1 MENDIIAIVMAA
13 GKGTRMKS
21 KNSKLVQKIYGKEI
35 VKRAVE
41 NAEKAGVKD
50 IVAVVGYKKE
60 EVMKVLGDNIKY
72 AFQDEMLG
80 TGHAVMQAKEYL
92 KGKKGKVLVLNGD
105 VPLIRPETL
114 NKLIEKSIENKEYAT
129 LLTAIYDDP
138 TGYGRIVRDEGGNIE
153 GIVEEKD
160 TTEEQKKI
168 TEINAGIYCFDIEA
182 LLEALEKITPNNKQG
197 EYYITDVIQIMNN
210 RGLKTGAVIVEDN
223 TEILGIND
231 RIQLGIL
238 TKVLQMRINTEL
250 MKHGV
255 TIEDTNTTYIY
266 DDVEIGMDTVIHPNT
281 TIKSGVI
288 IGEDCEIGPNSY
300 IREGCKLANKVKI
313 GSFVEIKKAIIG
325 EGTKVPHLSYM
336 GDCEIGEKCNIG
348 CGTITCNY
356 DGFNKSKTI
365 IGNHSFIGSN
375 TNLVAPVT
383 LGDNTFI
390 AAGSTITDDVPEYA
404 LAIARERQT
413 NKENWNKND
422 ITDCR
427 NILFNY
433 LRNFC
438 LTNCNPCKKTSD
450 YS

>member
-336 GDCEIGEKCNIG
+336 GDCEIGEKCNI
-348 CGTITCNY
+348 

-413 NKENWNKND
+413 NKENWNK
-422 ITDCR
+422 
-427 NILFNY
+427 
-433 LRNFC
+433 
-438 LTNCNPCKKTSD
+438 K
-450 YS
+450 

>member
-41 NAEKAGVKD
+41 NAQKAGVKD
-50 IVAVVGYKKE
+50 IIAVVGYKKE

-160 TTEEQKKI
+160 TTKEQRKI

-182 LLEALEKITPNNKQG
+182 LIEALDKITPNNKQS
-197 EYYITDVIQIMNN
+197 EYYITDVIKIMNDK
-210 RGLKTGAVIVEDN
+210 GLKTGAVLVEDN

-231 RIQLGIL
+231 RVQLGIL
-238 TKVLQMRINTEL
+238 TKVLQMRVNTEL
-250 MKHGV
+250 MKKGV

-281 TIKSGVI
+281 TIKSGVV

-383 LGDNTFI
+383 LGDNTFV

-404 LAIARERQT
+404 LAIARQRQT
-413 NKENWNKND
+413 NKENWNK
-422 ITDCR
+422 
-427 NILFNY
+427 
-433 LRNFC
+433 
-438 LTNCNPCKKTSD
+438 K
-450 YS
+450 

>member
-114 NKLIEKSIENKEYAT
+114 NKLIENSIENKEYAT

-413 NKENWNKND
+413 NKENWNK
-422 ITDCR
+422 
-427 NILFNY
+427 
-433 LRNFC
+433 
-438 LTNCNPCKKTSD
+438 K
-450 YS
+450 